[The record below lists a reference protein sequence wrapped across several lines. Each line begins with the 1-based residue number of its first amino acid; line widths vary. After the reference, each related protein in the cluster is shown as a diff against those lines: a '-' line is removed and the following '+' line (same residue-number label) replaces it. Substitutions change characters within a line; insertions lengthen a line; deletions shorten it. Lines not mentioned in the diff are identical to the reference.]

1 MPSLHPVLVILLLLG
16 WLSPVGAAH
25 ITDKLVVGIYT
36 DPSLE
41 GSPTKLLS
49 SGTPLEVLQNKG
61 DLVQVRLADDIQGW
75 IESRYVTEEKPA
87 KAMLLETQTKLRA
100 VNMELQVLKSNSEVV
115 GSPTTATAPAPKQA
129 PSAREAQL
137 RQTLTAAES
146 RIVELERQLQ
156 QQPLD
161 AEARQQLNVLQGQVN
176 AALKTLAEA
185 RGLELRAVEPAADQ
199 GLFDR
204 YRIWIIALG
213 TALLGFGVGVALIDY
228 RIRKRYGGFRI

>member
-1 MPSLHPVLVILLLLG
+1 MPSLHPILFILLLLG
-16 WLSPVGAAH
+16 LLTPAGAAH
-25 ITDKLVVGIYT
+25 ITDKLVVGIYA
-36 DPSLE
+36 DPGLE

-61 DLVQVRLADDIQGW
+61 DLVQVRLADDTHGW

-87 KAMLLETQTKLRA
+87 KAMLLETQTRLRA
-100 VNMELQVLKSNSEVV
+100 VNKELQALKSNSETV
-115 GSPTTATAPAPKQA
+115 GSAATVPAPKQA

-146 RIVELERQLQ
+146 RIAELERQLQ

-161 AEARQQLNVLQGQVN
+161 AEARQQLNTLQGKVN
-176 AALKTLAEA
+176 VVLKMLAEA
-185 RGLELRAVEPAADQ
+185 RGLELREAEPTAEQ
-199 GLFDR
+199 GWFNR
-204 YRIWIIALG
+204 HRIWLIALG

>member
-1 MPSLHPVLVILLLLG
+1 MPTLHPVLFILLLLG
-16 WLSPVGAAH
+16 LLGPVGAAH
-25 ITDKLVVGIYT
+25 ITDKLVVGIYA
-36 DPSLE
+36 DPGLE

-87 KAMLLETQTKLRA
+87 KAMLLETQTRLRA
-100 VNMELQVLKSNSEVV
+100 VNMELQALKSNREAV
-115 GSPTTATAPAPKQA
+115 GSPVPAPKQA

-137 RQTLTAAES
+137 RQALTAAES
-146 RIVELERQLQ
+146 RIAELERQLQ

-161 AEARQQLNVLQGQVN
+161 AEARQQLNTLQGKVN
-176 AALKTLAEA
+176 VALKMLAEA
-185 RGLELRAVEPAADQ
+185 RGLELREAEPAAEQ
-199 GLFDR
+199 GWFDR
-204 YRIWIIALG
+204 HRIWLIALG

>member
-1 MPSLHPVLVILLLLG
+1 MPSRHPILFILLLLG
-16 WLSPVGAAH
+16 LLSPVGAAH
-25 ITDKLVVGIYT
+25 ITDKLVVGIYA
-36 DPSLE
+36 DPGLE

-87 KAMLLETQTKLRA
+87 KAMLLETQTRLRA
-100 VNMELQVLKSNSEVV
+100 VNMELQVLKSNSEAV
-115 GSPTTATAPAPKQA
+115 GSPAPVPMQA

-146 RIVELERQLQ
+146 RIVDLERQL

-161 AEARQQLNVLQGQVN
+161 AEARQQLNTLQGKVN
-176 AALKTLAEA
+176 VALTTLAEA
-185 RGLELRAVEPAADQ
+185 RGLELREAEPAADQ
-199 GLFDR
+199 GWFDR
-204 YRIWIIALG
+204 HRTWIIALG